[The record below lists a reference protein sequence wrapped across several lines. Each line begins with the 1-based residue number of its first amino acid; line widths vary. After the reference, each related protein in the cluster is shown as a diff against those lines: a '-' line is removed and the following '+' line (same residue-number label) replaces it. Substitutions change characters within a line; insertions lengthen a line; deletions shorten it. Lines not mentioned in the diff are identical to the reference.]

1 MIKIVVLPLQVVFV
15 SFVSNI
21 IQFTFV
27 PSVTTHSFIKI
38 NADTVRFHITH
49 VVTKTHCQNFNDAN
63 DVVYKMSSIKCFF
76 RGKLQLSALVCVK
89 EVIYNYKK
97 RYKKSKTLV
106 KEIAIIGVKMIIT
119 LIILILMI
127 VRFSSEVKHLLM
139 ISVSEYNQAS

>member
-89 EVIYNYKK
+89 EVFYNYKK

-106 KEIAIIGVKMIIT
+106 KETAIIGVKMIIT
-119 LIILILMI
+119 LVIVILMM
-127 VRFSSEVKHLLM
+127 VRFSREVKHLLM
-139 ISVSEYNQAS
+139 ISVPEYN

>member
-1 MIKIVVLPLQVVFV
+1 MIKIVVLPLKVVFV

-89 EVIYNYKK
+89 EVFYNYKK

-106 KEIAIIGVKMIIT
+106 KETAIIGVKMIIT
-119 LIILILMI
+119 LVIVILMM
-127 VRFSSEVKHLLM
+127 VRFSREVKHLLM
-139 ISVSEYNQAS
+139 ISVPEYN

>member
-1 MIKIVVLPLQVVFV
+1 MIKIIVFLLQVVFV

-27 PSVTTHSFIKI
+27 ASMTTHLFMNI

-63 DVVYKMSSIKCFF
+63 DVIYKTSSIKCFF

-89 EVIYNYKK
+89 EVFYNYKK

-106 KEIAIIGVKMIIT
+106 KETAIIGVKMIIT
-119 LIILILMI
+119 LVIVILMM
-127 VRFSSEVKHLLM
+127 VRFSREVKHLLM
-139 ISVSEYNQAS
+139 ISVPEYN

>member
-1 MIKIVVLPLQVVFV
+1 MF
-15 SFVSNI
+15 FVSNI

-27 PSVTTHSFIKI
+27 PSMFTYSFIKI

-49 VVTKTHCQNFNDAN
+49 LVTKTHCQNFNDAN
-63 DVVYKMSSIKCFF
+63 DVVYETSSIKCFF

-106 KEIAIIGVKMIIT
+106 KEIAIIDVKMIIT
-119 LIILILMI
+119 LVIVILMM
-127 VRFSSEVKHLLM
+127 VRFSSEVNHLLM
-139 ISVSEYNQAS
+139 ISVSEYN

>member
-63 DVVYKMSSIKCFF
+63 DVVYETSSIKCFF

-106 KEIAIIGVKMIIT
+106 REIAIIDVKMIIT
-119 LIILILMI
+119 LVIVKQMM
-127 VRFSSEVKHLLM
+127 VRFSSEVKHLLT
-139 ISVSEYNQAS
+139 ISVSEYN

>member
-1 MIKIVVLPLQVVFV
+1 MIKIIVFLLQVVFV

-27 PSVTTHSFIKI
+27 ASMTTHLFMNI

-63 DVVYKMSSIKCFF
+63 DVVYKTSSIKCFF
-76 RGKLQLSALVCVK
+76 RGKIQLSALVCVK
-89 EVIYNYKK
+89 EVFYNYKK

-106 KEIAIIGVKMIIT
+106 KETAIIGVKMIIT
-119 LIILILMI
+119 LVIVILMM
-127 VRFSSEVKHLLM
+127 VRFSREVKHLLM
-139 ISVSEYNQAS
+139 ISVPEYN